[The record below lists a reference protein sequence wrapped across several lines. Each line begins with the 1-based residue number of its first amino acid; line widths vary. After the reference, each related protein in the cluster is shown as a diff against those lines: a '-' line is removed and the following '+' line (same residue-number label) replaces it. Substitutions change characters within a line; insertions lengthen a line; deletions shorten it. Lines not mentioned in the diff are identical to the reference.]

1 MKQRRCWRSAVWLLA
16 GSVGAIGALAFPC
29 VSAAG
34 PASVIY
40 SPIVDYREWE
50 LELKGG
56 MFNWG
61 RGDDG
66 ERAAKLAV
74 AYGVAPRWRVEVEAE
89 YSQTPGNAARV
100 EEYEFENVF
109 QLTEHGEHWLDA
121 GIFAEFAHNRIENV
135 NTLVLGPMLQKETE
149 HTQTNLNLY
158 WERRLSALPLDDS
171 GAGEAGNRNE
181 LKYQVQWKYNLGA
194 RFQPGIQA
202 FGSLGSPGRLRSQE
216 LSAGPAFFG
225 AASLGNAKSLHYNA
239 AILAGFTHGS
249 PDTTFRFQLEYEF
262 F

>member
-1 MKQRRCWRSAVWLLA
+1 MKHHKLFWKAAWLLA
-16 GSVGAIGALAFPC
+16 AVAGSIGALVTPVPA
-29 VSAAG
+29 VAG
-34 PASVIY
+34 PASTIY

-56 MFNWG
+56 MSDWG
-61 RGDDG
+61 RGDNG
-66 ERAAKLAV
+66 ERAAKLAF

-89 YSQTPGNAARV
+89 YSQTPGSAARV

-135 NTLVLGPMLQKETE
+135 NTLVLGPMFQKETE

-158 WERRLSALPLDDS
+158 WERRLSALPQDDTED
-171 GAGEAGNRNE
+171 GEAGSRNE
-181 LKYQVQWKYNLGA
+181 VKYQVQWKYNL
-194 RFQPGIQA
+194 RTRLQPGIQA
-202 FGSLGSPGRLRSQE
+202 FGSLGSPGHLHSQE

-225 AASLGNAKSLHYNA
+225 TASLGNAKSLRYNA

-262 F
+262 Y